1 MTALDVLPLDYVKES
16 ILEVDF
22 PDKDDFIESLIKT
35 SIAWVEKYTGYR
47 LYERTEQFN
56 VYPASCDYGGRA
68 VLPFFPITITEVKN
82 KDGVVLEADKTYLTE
97 QGPLKLTVLAPVKS
111 TIQATVGFT
120 DVEDI
125 PHPLIDAACKLI
137 TYLYENHSAYAAS
150 IPTDIQ
156 ILINQYR
163 RDCTI

>member
-16 ILEVDF
+16 ILGVDF

-35 SIAWVEKYTGYR
+35 SIAWVERYTGYR

-68 VLPFFPITITEVKN
+68 VLPYFPITINSITDKN
-82 KDGVVLEADKTYLTE
+82 NATTTVFKTTN
-97 QGPLKLTVLAPVKS
+97 GPLKLYVYTACSNK
-111 TIQATVGFT
+111 INATVGYAE
-120 DVEDI
+120 DKIADI
-125 PHPLIDAACKLI
+125 PQPLLDAACKLI
-137 TYLYENHSAYAAS
+137 VYLYENHSAYAAT

-156 ILINQYR
+156 LLINQYR
-163 RDCTI
+163 RDSTI